1 MKPSSNAIRLDPR
14 RLGQL
19 KTLAVALSTTNA
31 GAIGEM
37 IREKIAA
44 GAIPA
49 DIPGIIVRPV
59 DSGVSIKIDDAEPF
73 TYSGDVARQIA
84 DTMDD
89 VAAGG
94 AGVISVDHNFS
105 VVRQGTG
112 IKISLPLSGANALP
126 FKLAPAFPADLV
138 RDFADLIRQAAA

>member
-1 MKPSSNAIRLDPR
+1 MKASTVTVRLDPR
-14 RLGQL
+14 RIEQL
-19 KTLAVALSTTNA
+19 KALASTLGTTNA

-49 DIPGIIVRPV
+49 DIPGITVHPV
-59 DSGVSIKIDDAEPF
+59 DDGVSIKIDDAEPF
-73 TYSGDVARQIA
+73 TYSREVARQIA
-84 DTMDD
+84 DTLDS
-89 VAAGG
+89 VADGG
-94 AGVISVDHNFS
+94 AGVVSIDHNYS

-112 IKISLPLSGANALP
+112 IKVSLPVSGANALP
-126 FKLAPAFPADLV
+126 FKLAPAFPADLA